1 MYIKDIE
8 LKNFRNYKNLNI
20 SFDKKINLILGD
32 NAQGKTNLIEA
43 IYLASMG
50 KSFRTSKD
58 RELINFDENIALIHV
73 NGEKEEENTE
83 IEIILEKKGGNSSIK
98 NIKKDKKRLNKT
110 SELIKNI
117 IIVVFSP
124 EDLKIIKEEP
134 EKRRK
139 YLDREI
145 CQISTYYYENYS
157 NYRKILLQRNAYL
170 KERDIDKDFLD
181 IWDRQMAE
189 TGSRIIHKR
198 KEFIEKISII
208 SSEIHKNITGGEER
222 LEIKYD
228 PNIRYEESLE
238 EQEYTFYKKIKQA
251 LESDKNAGTSTVG
264 PHRDDIL
271 FFVNDVDMRKYGSQ
285 GQQRTCALSLKL
297 AELSLIKEETGEDAI
312 LILDDVM
319 SELDSK
325 RQEFLIKTLKD
336 NQLFITTTDIEK
348 GIIEKIGAAT
358 IYSVKEGTVEKN
370 RV

>member
-8 LKNFRNYKNLNI
+8 LKNFRNYKELKL
-20 SFDKKINLILGD
+20 SFDKKINLILGH

-58 RELINFDENIALIHV
+58 RELIKFDENTSLIRI
-73 NGEKEEENTE
+73 NGEKEEDNTE
-83 IEIILEKKGGNSSIK
+83 IEIIIEKKGSNSSIK

-124 EDLKIIKEEP
+124 EDLKIIKDEP
-134 EKRRK
+134 EKRRR

-145 CQISTYYYENYS
+145 CQISTSYYENYS
-157 NYRKILLQRNAYL
+157 NYKKILIQRNTYL
-170 KERDIDKDFLD
+170 REKDIDKDILD

-189 TGSRIIHKR
+189 YGSKIIHKR
-198 KEFIEKISII
+198 KEFIEKISEI
-208 SSEIHKNITGGEER
+208 SSKIHRDITGGEER

-228 PNIRYEESLE
+228 SNVRYEEDLKD
-238 EQEYTFYKKIKQA
+238 QEYYFYKKIKQGF
-251 LESDKNAGTSTVG
+251 EVDRNTGTSSVG

-271 FFVNDVDMRKYGSQ
+271 FFVNEVNMRKYGSQ

-297 AELSLIKEETGEDAI
+297 AELSFIKEETGEEGI

-319 SELDSK
+319 SELDNK
-325 RQEFLIKTLKD
+325 RQEFLIKSLKA
-336 NQLFITTTDIEK
+336 NQLFITTTDMEK
-348 GIIEKIGAAT
+348 EILEKIGEAT
-358 IYSVKEGTVEKN
+358 IYSVKDGIVEKK